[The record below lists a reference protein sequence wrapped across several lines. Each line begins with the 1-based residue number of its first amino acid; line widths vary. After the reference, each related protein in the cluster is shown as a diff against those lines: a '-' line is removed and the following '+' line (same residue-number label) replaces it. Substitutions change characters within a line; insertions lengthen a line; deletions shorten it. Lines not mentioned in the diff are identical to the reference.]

1 MLHES
6 AICQTDFFSFTLLEE
21 FYWSTA
27 LFKISQRCLSQ
38 GLDFS
43 HFFFRNSEFL
53 AVCFGFLSCWNMPI
67 LSRLCR
73 LRVISSSLMQSYII
87 TLLLLTVVVLAR
99 FTQIYWSHLTKEW
112 APTIHQADGKFN
124 LAVLCQRAS
133 KDFFFLDTVH
143 RSWCYATSL
152 KLSSLKH
159 FWETVASI
167 IDCVLVYLLIT
178 AAGTFRMIYR

>member
-1 MLHES
+1 
-6 AICQTDFFSFTLLEE
+6 
-21 FYWSTA
+21 
-27 LFKISQRCLSQ
+27 
-38 GLDFS
+38 
-43 HFFFRNSEFL
+43 
-53 AVCFGFLSCWNMPI
+53 MPI

-143 RSWCYATSL
+143 WSWCYATSL

-159 FWETVASI
+159 FWETVALI

-178 AAGTFRMIYR
+178 AAVTFRMIYRKLLNFQHPSALCNWNNRFCLNNQSFGGASDHRWIHFCYVRFII